1 MADTGNIH
9 ERLVRVA
16 QSVGAVAKG
25 RQVDASG
32 VKYAFRG
39 IDDLQQATQPA
50 FVEHGVTCLPRVLS
64 SERHFSEG
72 TNKYGN
78 VISWTHVFLTV
89 EYVFSEPGG
98 TTASAIVCGEGLDSS
113 DKATAKA
120 LSMALKYALIQALD
134 IPTADAEDGDATR
147 PEVERQR
154 QPLADAARKMGLRE
168 RLNDET
174 NPWQALPGMMR
185 EHKLSSEHIK
195 AITQTFSK
203 AAVEAW
209 LEEPGHSLDLLIEQ
223 AVEFRDSSRG

>member
-147 PEVERQR
+147 PEIQNHRR
-154 QPLADAARKMGLRE
+154 PLADTAREMGLRE
-168 RLNDET
+168 RLKEET
-174 NPWQALPGMMR
+174 NPWSVLPSLMR
-185 EHKLSSEHIK
+185 EHKLSSAHIQ
-195 AITQTFSK
+195 AVIGSFSK
-203 AAVEAW
+203 AAVEDW
-209 LEEPGHSLDLLIEQ
+209 LAIEGHSLDLLIEH
-223 AVEFRDSSRG
+223 AVAAQERAR